1 MKTLALLCW
10 VGVLV
15 CAIGATLADGS
26 PVGAWIAS
34 ATWFGVSG
42 VVIGAVYAECR

>member
-15 CAIGATLADGS
+15 CGIGATLAAGS
-26 PVGAWIAS
+26 PVGAWIAA
-34 ATWFGVSG
+34 ATWFGVSC
-42 VVIGAVYAECR
+42 VVIGAVYTE